1 MVQVTVTVTEILGM
15 VMQEAE
21 DFLEVIEE
29 AEGTVVDLPEAAEV
43 GLMRDV
49 RAEEERGTRRVSLS
63 LLL

>member
-1 MVQVTVTVTEILGM
+1 M